1 MHFSAPMTP
10 YHDLR
15 SFVNDTGRRT
25 VICPKDE
32 RYGYFGGSLLLLPSG
47 PLIYSCGRIDFERE
61 ENHKVVLAS
70 EDRGRS
76 WNEAAIIGRRP
87 GVPKTMR
94 GDSLGLIDNHRIA
107 MIGNIDS
114 SGFEIRFS
122 SDGGSTWSR
131 PVVAEGKGTV
141 PWGNRA
147 IQTPE
152 GLLVTT
158 RAPKL
163 GETVRKAVMMSTS
176 SDGGRA
182 WEGPVEIAGDGVKKL
197 TEPSTTRLQDGR
209 LMTAIRETSYNFY
222 PSYVTFSRDDGK
234 SWSQIREMPIHGH
247 EICLGQLNDGRAMV
261 VYRHVGGYAA
271 TLAWA
276 GSPDERPGYQVP
288 ATIRARVPPRI
299 TGDRLVIRTSGRGES
314 VLYHLHPP
322 ESMESTIRIDAELRC
337 LNNARNACGI
347 HVAQAGWVAF
357 YPDRVELPDCGGME
371 VQLDSSVYRSYTI
384 TRTGD
389 YLSVYEGGRELLRTD
404 RLNMGREVEVDYG
417 TILPNNVNA
426 FGTQTPFMADLEC
439 ESAGE
444 SHWRSL
450 RIEIDNPGNRRHLHC
465 WEASSGFVPNQYE
478 EDRMVMIEDNYG
490 GSVYLLGQASW
501 VQFPDGVILV
511 STGLQYLRED
521 GKRSSWI
528 RGCYLGEDDLPPKI
542 FEK

>member
-1 MHFSAPMTP
+1 M
-10 YHDLR
+10 
-15 SFVNDTGRRT
+15 
-25 VICPKDE
+25 ICPKDE
-32 RYGYFGGSLLLLPSG
+32 RHGYFGGSLLLLPSG
-47 PLIYSCGRIDFERE
+47 RLIYSCGRIDFDRE
-61 ENHKVVLAS
+61 VNHKLVLTS

-76 WNEAAIIGRRP
+76 WNEAAIVGERP
-87 GVPKTMR
+87 GIPKTMR
-94 GDSLGLIDNHRIA
+94 GDSLSLLNEERVA

-122 SDGGSTWSR
+122 SDCGSTWSR
-131 PVVAEGKGTV
+131 PVKAEGNGTV

-147 IQTPE
+147 IQIPE

-163 GETVRKAVMMSTS
+163 GDTVRKVVMMSTS
-176 SDGGRA
+176 RDGGRT
-182 WEGPVEIAGDGVKKL
+182 WEGPVEIAGDVARKL
-197 TEPSTTRLQDGR
+197 TEPSTARLGDGR

-234 SWSQIREMPIHGH
+234 SWSPIREMPIHGH
-247 EICLGQLNDGRAMV
+247 EICLGQLQDGRAMV
-261 VYRHVGGYAA
+261 VYRHVGGHAA

-276 GSPDERPGYQVP
+276 GSPDELSGYQVP
-288 ATIRARVPPRI
+288 ATVRARYPPRI
-299 TGDRLVIRTSGRGES
+299 TGGKLVIRTRGKGES

-322 ESMESTIRIDAELRC
+322 ESGESTIRIDAELRC
-337 LNNARNACGI
+337 LDNVRNACGI

-357 YPDRVELPDCGGME
+357 YPDRVELPGCGME
-371 VQLDSSVYRSYTI
+371 FQLDASVFRSYTV

-389 YLSVYEGGRELLRTD
+389 ELSVSECGRELLLTD
-404 RLNMGREVEVDYG
+404 RLARGREVDVDYG

-439 ESAGE
+439 ESTGE

-450 RIEIDNPGNRRHLHC
+450 RIEITNPGGRSHLHS
-465 WEASSGFVPNQYE
+465 WEASSGHLPNQYE
-478 EDRMVMIEDNYG
+478 EDRMVMIEDSYG
-490 GSVYLLGQASW
+490 GSVYFLGQASW

-511 STGLQYLRED
+511 STGVQYLRED

-528 RGCYLGEDDLPPKI
+528 RGCYLGEDDLPLKI
-542 FEK
+542 FEEKNAG